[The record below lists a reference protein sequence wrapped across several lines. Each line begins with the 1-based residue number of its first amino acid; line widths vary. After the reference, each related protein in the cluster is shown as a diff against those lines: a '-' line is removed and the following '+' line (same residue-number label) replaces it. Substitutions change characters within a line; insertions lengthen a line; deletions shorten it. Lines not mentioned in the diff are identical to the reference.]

1 MGKEREEKERKSLHT
16 QEETKCKGRG
26 ETKMSGLYRKE
37 FLGEVKPPEKP
48 PGLESSG

>member
-37 FLGEVKPPEKP
+37 PLRVGGGSPALR
-48 PGLESSG
+48 LESAG